1 MYGNPGNP
9 GLQPAV
15 LIHEGQI
22 TYERHG
28 LRKIM
33 DLGEWWF
40 EQTKLPTPLG
50 LDVVKTSLGM
60 DVATEVKRAQE
71 Q

>member
-40 EQTKLPTPLG
+40 GRQNYRHPS
-50 LDVVKTSLGM
+50 VSM
-60 DVATEVKRAQE
+60 S
-71 Q
+71 